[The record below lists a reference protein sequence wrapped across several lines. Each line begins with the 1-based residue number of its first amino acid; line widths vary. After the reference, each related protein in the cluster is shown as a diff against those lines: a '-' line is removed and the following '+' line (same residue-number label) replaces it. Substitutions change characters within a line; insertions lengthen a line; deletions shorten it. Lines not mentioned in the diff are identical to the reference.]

1 MKGSRTGR
9 EGAGR
14 GRGSGP
20 FSFLSKYGFEIILGV
35 ALFAL
40 AAGVWLL
47 LPGDEARQEDQH
59 IESEVDEVRRPEMIV
74 EEKLAAIPPEKG
86 VETPPLPA
94 FPEKPRI
101 AFIIDDLGAEPEAA
115 ERLMAIDAPL
125 ALSILPGQRFS
136 KSIAE
141 NAAKRGVVVMAHLPM
156 QPKSSETDPGPGALT
171 VSQDADMILRT
182 LKADMDAVPGA
193 LGVNNHMGSLFT
205 EDRERMSIVM
215 REIKRRG
222 LFFIDSR
229 TTAGTVAY
237 DVAVEYGA
245 RAASRDVFLDNER
258 DVDKISGQIIALAE
272 EALEKGSAIGI
283 GHPYPET
290 IEALERTIPV
300 ARAMGVEISP
310 VTELLG
316 LGEQAGAAVSAR

>member
-1 MKGSRTGR
+1 MADSRPKR
-9 EGAGR
+9 
-14 GRGSGP
+14 SGGKKRKP
-20 FSFLSKYGFEIILGV
+20 PRLSFLSRYGFEILLGV

-40 AAGVWLL
+40 GAAIWSL
-47 LPGDEARQEDQH
+47 LPDGGARQEEQY
-59 IESEVDEVRRPEMIV
+59 IEPEAPDLRRPEMIV
-74 EEKLAAIPPEKG
+74 EENLAAAPEEG
-86 VETPPLPA
+86 IETPSAPLP
-94 FPEKPRI
+94 PGKPRI
-101 AFIIDDLGAEPEAA
+101 AFIIDDIGAEPEAA

-136 KSIAE
+136 RSIAE
-141 NAAKRGVVVMAHLPM
+141 NAARRGVVVMLHLPM
-156 QPKSSETDPGPGALT
+156 QPKSSEADPGPGALT
-171 VSQDADMILRT
+171 VTQGAGALLETLR
-182 LKADMDAVPGA
+182 ADMDAVPGA

-215 REIKRRG
+215 REVKRRG

-237 DVAVEYGA
+237 DVAMEHGA
-245 RAASRDVFLDNER
+245 MAASRDVFLDNER
-258 DVDKISGQIIALAE
+258 DVDSISSQIIALAE

-290 IEALERTIPV
+290 IEALELTIPV
-300 ARAMGVEISP
+300 ARRMGVGISP

-316 LGEQAGAAVSAR
+316 AGQGAGTAVSAR